1 MKHPDSSVPNAES
14 IRFACC
20 DVTALKG
27 HVSTSFFFTWAL
39 CPTCNV
45 WTQLFEVVDADA

>member
-27 HVSTSFFFTWAL
+27 HVPTSFFFTWAL